1 MSKTEDFQSDLTFP
15 ADLGSGKTSAKNS
28 VALFSARL
36 KKDKEFSYYIY
47 LPAPTGLAV
56 NDQANYN
63 TTDFGLAGAENKF
76 GAGTIT
82 QTLKMAGIKAGRLLP
97 NFAVEDAQIEK
108 SFAGAIVNPNTNTTF
123 GGNGV
128 RSFTFAYKFIPESQ
142 AEAQTIKQII
152 RRFKALSYAA
162 LGNSDKENPASLIL
176 TYPPVWQI
184 KFLTSGAGG
193 SFSENPF
200 MPKLFDCY
208 LTGVE
213 TNYNPAANIFFKGGA
228 PNEIDISVTYQE
240 TRALTRNDID
250 ELENTVD
257 QEGDFNNPSDNNKVV
272 PPKTLNFSSRS
283 NPGRRNVRNRGNN

>member
-63 TTDFGLAGAENKF
+63 TTDFGLTGAENKF

-82 QTLKMAGIKAGRLLP
+82 QTLKALGIKSGRLFGGL
-97 NFAVEDAQIEK
+97 ATIEDAQVEK
-108 SFAGAIVNPNTNTTF
+108 VAGLIVNPNTNTSF
-123 GGNGV
+123 GGSGV
-128 RSFTFAYKFIPESQ
+128 RSFTFAYKFIPESE
-142 AEAQTIKQII
+142 AEARTIKQII

-162 LGNSDKENPASLIL
+162 LANSDKENPASLIL

-250 ELENTVD
+250 ELENTID
-257 QEGDFNNPSDNNKVV
+257 QEGNFNNPSDNSVV
-272 PPKTLNFSSRS
+272 IPANLL
-283 NPGRRNVRNRGNN
+283 